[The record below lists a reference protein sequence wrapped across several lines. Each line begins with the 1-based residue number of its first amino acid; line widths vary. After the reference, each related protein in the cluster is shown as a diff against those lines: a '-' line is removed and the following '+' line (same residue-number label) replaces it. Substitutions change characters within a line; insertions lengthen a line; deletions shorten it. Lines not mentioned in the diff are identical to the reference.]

1 MHLHLATIV
10 GFSVTPSR
18 SVKNSA
24 AQNGVPLCTSDIIYR
39 LVDVVRERVTA
50 LLPVIVET
58 KVTGEATILQLFD
71 INLKQKQTMK
81 IAGCR
86 VTNGV
91 IEKQKFARVLRNR
104 NIIFDGISA

>member
-1 MHLHLATIV
+1 M
-10 GFSVTPSR
+10 
-18 SVKNSA
+18 
-24 AQNGVPLCTSDIIYR
+24 D
-39 LVDVVRERVTA
+39 DVRERVIA
-50 LLPVIVET
+50 LLPVMVET

-91 IEKQKFARVLRNR
+91 VEKQKYARVVRNR
-104 NIIFDGISA
+104 NIVYNGIST